1 MTAEH
6 LFAGLAIASLAGLV
20 LLIVWCEW
28 PRKPRPTYRATVPA
42 SRWPP
47 HSEP

>member
-6 LFAGLAIASLAGLV
+6 VFAGLAIASFALLV
-20 LLIVWCEW
+20 LLLAWCEW
-28 PRKPRPTYRATVPA
+28 PSKRPPTVRPTVPA

-47 HSEP
+47 HIDP